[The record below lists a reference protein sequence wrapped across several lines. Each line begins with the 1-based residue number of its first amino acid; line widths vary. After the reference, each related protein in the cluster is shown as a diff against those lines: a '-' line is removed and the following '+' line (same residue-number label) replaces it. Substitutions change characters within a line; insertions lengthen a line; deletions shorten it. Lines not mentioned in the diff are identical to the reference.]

1 MFKRIIINNKTS
13 DMADTVVLAKFY
25 SLITRQDVMDK
36 LHETESALIT
46 YTHYICLARKTKT
59 GTLSFTF
66 FNRKRSENE

>member
-13 DMADTVVLAKFY
+13 DMVDTVVLAKFY

-36 LHETESALIT
+36 LHETESAIIT
-46 YTHYICLARKTKT
+46 YTHYICFARKTKT

-66 FNRKRSENE
+66 FNRTRSDR